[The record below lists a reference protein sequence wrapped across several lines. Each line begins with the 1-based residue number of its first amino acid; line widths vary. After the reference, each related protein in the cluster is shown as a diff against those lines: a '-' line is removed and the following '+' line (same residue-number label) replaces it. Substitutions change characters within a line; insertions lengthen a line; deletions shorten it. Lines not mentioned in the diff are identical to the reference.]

1 MKKAVEQA
9 TKDASA
15 DDVILLAPAASSFDQ
30 YDNFED
36 RGDDFI
42 SQVERVIKI
51 SQITNSS

>member
-9 TKDASA
+9 TEEASA
-15 DDVILLAPAASSFDQ
+15 GDVILLAPAASSFDQ

-51 SQITNSS
+51 SQKTNSS